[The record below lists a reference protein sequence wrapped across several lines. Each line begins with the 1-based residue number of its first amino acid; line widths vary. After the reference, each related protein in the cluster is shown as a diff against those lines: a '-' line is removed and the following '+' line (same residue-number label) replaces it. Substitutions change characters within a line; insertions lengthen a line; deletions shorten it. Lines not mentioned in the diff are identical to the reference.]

1 MYNYKSK
8 DIIQDIERLSAWDNF
23 IQKIQKVFKN
33 TKQSC
38 VNLKERYDTW
48 YRTYDFE
55 LAGHKTAWFIKYK
68 LFPFVLWVL
77 LLSMIVFTLSYV
89 VIQFEFATGLRPEF
103 IDTWINGL
111 DKSKLPLLFQEKQG
125 HPILLFVIWCMMFKC
140 FFIFFRNIPE
150 MFERNY
156 GALIYDIPS
165 FIQTFVVICLINSHY
180 IYWVVGIYLLY
191 WISQI
196 FKDAPERHGFNVYD
210 KDGNHIGS
218 FERF

>member
-77 LLSMIVFTLSYV
+77 LFSMIVFTLSYV

-125 HPILLFVIWCMMFKC
+125 HPILLFVIWCIMFKC

-150 MFERNY
+150 MLERNY

-165 FIQTFVVICLINSHY
+165 FIQTLVVICMLNCHY

-196 FKDAPERHGFNVYD
+196 FKDEPERHGFNVYD

-218 FERF
+218 FERY